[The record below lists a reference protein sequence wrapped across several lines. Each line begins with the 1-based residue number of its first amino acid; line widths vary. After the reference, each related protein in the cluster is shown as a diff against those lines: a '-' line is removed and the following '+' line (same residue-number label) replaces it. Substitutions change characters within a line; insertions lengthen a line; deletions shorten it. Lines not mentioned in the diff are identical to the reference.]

1 MPLTIV
7 KSLDI
12 TASIV
17 VWSTITI
24 VLIGATIKVVVIT
37 IGAPHSIITS
47 VTEDVIVLIAT
58 QRLSLPA

>member
-37 IGAPHSIITS
+37 IGAPNSISTS